1 MTISL
6 QKTIFAAV
14 IFAAFLMTVFV
25 PGALAEKTAGW
36 WEHASSLA
44 KHEGYMVIT
53 TEELHD
59 LYQTKND
66 FVIIDN
72 RFEYELSSGKL
83 PGARNVPFDLSES
96 QRLSSEKR
104 AQLLEVL
111 GEDKDRIVVTYC
123 RDFR

>member
-1 MTISL
+1 MNFT
-6 QKTIFAAV
+6 
-14 IFAAFLMTVFV
+14 AFLMIAFV
-25 PGALAEKTAGW
+25 PGALAERTAGW

-44 KHEGYMVIT
+44 EREGYMVIT

-59 LYQTKND
+59 LYQTKNY

>member
-1 MTISL
+1 MDHMLIK
-6 QKTIFAAV
+6 QVFP
-14 IFAAFLMTVFV
+14 AFLSAALLMTLFI
-25 PGALAEKTAGW
+25 PGAWAERSAGW
-36 WEHASSLA
+36 WRDAEKQAEL
-44 KHEGYMVIT
+44 EDYRVIS

-104 AQLLEVL
+104 AQLLEAL